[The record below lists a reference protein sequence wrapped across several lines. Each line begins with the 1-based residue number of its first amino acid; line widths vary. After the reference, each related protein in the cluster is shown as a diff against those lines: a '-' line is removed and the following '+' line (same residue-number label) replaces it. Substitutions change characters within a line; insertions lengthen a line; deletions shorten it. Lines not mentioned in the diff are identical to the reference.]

1 MTSGRNLSD
10 DRKIQGEK
18 IIMTNIPK
26 EFTELLETAKNGIN
40 LNKTVQQVIV
50 VRTAKSAVYSFLNN
64 DIMAG
69 NTTDEEQFAELLSGK
84 EDTEIMELVCM
95 WNTSVLDIPSRNLR
109 NLLVKMNKENS
120 KTKILLRGKDS
131 YLVREMSTIG

>member
-1 MTSGRNLSD
+1 MAT
-10 DRKIQGEK
+10 
-18 IIMTNIPK
+18 IPK
-26 EFTELLETAKNGIN
+26 EFTDLFEVAKSELDLNQTA
-40 LNKTVQQVIV
+40 QQVIV

-84 EDTEIMELVCM
+84 EDTEITELVCM
-95 WNTSVLDIPSRNLR
+95 WNTSVLDISSRNLR

-120 KTKILLRGKDS
+120 KTKILLTGKDS
-131 YLVREMSTIG
+131 YLVKEMSTIG

>member
-1 MTSGRNLSD
+1 MA
-10 DRKIQGEK
+10 
-18 IIMTNIPK
+18 NIPE
-26 EFTELLETAKNGIN
+26 EFTELFETAKNGID
-40 LNKTVQQVIV
+40 LNKTAQQVIV

-69 NTTDEEQFAELLSGK
+69 NTTDEEQFAILLSGK
-84 EDTEIMELVCM
+84 EDTEITELVCM

-120 KTKILLRGKDS
+120 KTKILLAGKDS

>member
-1 MTSGRNLSD
+1 
-10 DRKIQGEK
+10 
-18 IIMTNIPK
+18 MTNTSK
-26 EFTELLETAKNGIN
+26 EFTELFETAKNGIDS
-40 LNKTVQQVIV
+40 NKTAQQVIV

-84 EDTEIMELVCM
+84 EDTEITELVCM
-95 WNTSVLDIPSRNLR
+95 WNTSVLDISSRNLR

-120 KTKILLRGKDS
+120 KTKILLTGKDS
-131 YLVREMSTIG
+131 YLVKELSTIG